1 MFDIVTSNNYSFFT
15 GFEPCLIKLALF
27 QAAPCGFFLYVI
39 MVAFL
44 FVSLCSSNLCARGS
58 SNLKLCHRPI
68 SIFVSDDLNLTKR
81 NN

>member
-15 GFEPCLIKLALF
+15 GFEPCLIKLAF
-27 QAAPCGFFLYVI
+27 IQAAPCGFFLYTV

-68 SIFVSDDLNLTKR
+68 FNFAFVCLEPNGAK
-81 NN
+81 